1 MSGRFSSKIIDR
13 NEFKKRNDLEHHL
26 SPKELKYIK
35 DTFKE
40 NDAAGTGELDLDQL
54 IEVLNSY
61 GIDTN
66 DQSLQ
71 DLFNDAEKNGSTGI
85 DFDQFIDIITS
96 KLSDIDSANIFAQ
109 FFNLFLGDENIDKIE
124 KRHIK
129 KYCPTLKS
137 EEIDEMLQ
145 KADTDKDG
153 KINFEDFYNIITK
166 KI

>member
-1 MSGRFSSKIIDR
+1 MSGRFSSKIVDR
-13 NEFKKRNDLEHHL
+13 NEFKKRNDLQHHL
-26 SPKELKYIK
+26 SQNELKYIK

-40 NDAAGTGELDLDQL
+40 NDSSGAGELALEEL

-66 DQSLQ
+66 DQSLK

-96 KLSDIDSANIFAQ
+96 KLTDIDSADIFSK
-109 FFNLFLGDENIDKIE
+109 FFNLFLGNENVDKIE

-129 KYCPTLKS
+129 KFCPYLKS
-137 EEIDEMLQ
+137 EDIDEMFQ
-145 KADTDKDG
+145 KADTDKDE